1 MQVQLEVEIDS
12 KGIIG
17 QMEKVRNAEI
27 KMRQEMDKLNE
38 MLQTASAKE
47 TGNSEE
53 SPAKEICMSIVSE
66 RMTSRFCSLLRTRCA
81 ISRRVK
87 SLSSDWRKS

>member
-38 MLQTASAKE
+38 MVQTASAKE

-53 SPAKEICMSIVSE
+53 SPAKEIVIDGAIVSE
-66 RMTSRFCSLLRTRCA
+66 LVQKAIHDTISKDVASLKNSEQR
-81 ISRRVK
+81 
-87 SLSSDWRKS
+87 

>member
-1 MQVQLEVEIDS
+1 MQVRLEVEVDS

-17 QMEKVRNAEI
+17 QMEKVRSAEI

-38 MLQTASAKE
+38 MLQTANAKE

-53 SPAKEICMSIVSE
+53 SPESV
-66 RMTSRFCSLLRTRCA
+66 
-81 ISRRVK
+81 
-87 SLSSDWRKS
+87 

>member
-17 QMEKVRNAEI
+17 QMEKVRIAEI
-27 KMRQEMDKLNE
+27 KMRQEMDRLNE
-38 MLQTASAKE
+38 MLRTASAKE

-53 SPAKEICMSIVSE
+53 SPESV
-66 RMTSRFCSLLRTRCA
+66 
-81 ISRRVK
+81 
-87 SLSSDWRKS
+87 